1 MTTIT
6 AVEDGTSF
14 ICTSQLHSAVSYLF
28 PPAFRTW
35 YLDDGLIFHI
45 NPFDSLNNGSFLPQE
60 RRKGRR
66 FCSCSDCLRGSI
78 CLRSELAAETNQVDK
93 PLFSVPQHSHIKMEF
108 FAPLEGSNTLPQSVQ
123 KTRDPIAAIGPELI
137 SCEVVRCELWQNKI
151 EKQHDS
157 AKALLTNQSFL
168 PLSVARL
175 QP

>member
-1 MTTIT
+1 
-6 AVEDGTSF
+6 
-14 ICTSQLHSAVSYLF
+14 
-28 PPAFRTW
+28 
-35 YLDDGLIFHI
+35 
-45 NPFDSLNNGSFLPQE
+45 
-60 RRKGRR
+60 
-66 FCSCSDCLRGSI
+66 
-78 CLRSELAAETNQVDK
+78 
-93 PLFSVPQHSHIKMEF
+93 MEF